1 VKSPNLRTI
10 LSDDHWPEDLRQYRD
25 RLGANSAVPLWLLVL
40 NDQVIAKAVGES
52 QWRQTIHPQIK
63 ALIR

>member
-1 VKSPNLRTI
+1 
-10 LSDDHWPEDLRQYRD
+10 
-25 RLGANSAVPLWLLVL
+25 
-40 NDQVIAKAVGES
+40 VIAKAVGES